1 LRGKHIHTT
10 GMSENGKYLAF
21 NCMAGNRDYYAVFYD
36 KENKKVYDTK
46 NIDFDGF
53 KLAECSVF
61 GADESLYCVL
71 RSEITD
77 EDKKKIKN
85 SSAFSETDKKIL
97 LEHKFD
103 DNPVILV
110 LK

>member
-1 LRGKHIHTT
+1 
-10 GMSENGKYLAF
+10 MSENGKYLAF